1 MSYAEALLRA
11 EDLGVGT
18 RTPQPQSRA
27 LIRRVNM
34 RLWGCLWVFFLGLVT
49 LAMAGVES
57 DQAEMIERM
66 KAGGHIL
73 MIRHALA
80 PGTGDPA
87 NFRIGDCSTQR
98 NLDDRGRKQA
108 KAIGDWLRSNGI
120 ISARVFSSQ
129 WCRCLETAELLE
141 MGPVVEF
148 PALNSFYELTQDRQP
163 NLKALRKFIAEQPS
177 DGVLVILVTH
187 LVTISAIADTGVSS
201 GEGVLLKL
209 NKDGTYENVGR
220 MNFGSMSD

>member
-1 MSYAEALLRA
+1 
-11 EDLGVGT
+11 
-18 RTPQPQSRA
+18 
-27 LIRRVNM
+27 
-34 RLWGCLWVFFLGLVT
+34 
-49 LAMAGVES
+49 MAGVDS

-87 NFRIGDCSTQR
+87 NFQIGDCSTQR
-98 NLDDRGRKQA
+98 NLDDRGREQA
-108 KAIGDWLRSNGI
+108 RSIGTFLRSEGI
-120 ISARVFSSQ
+120 TSARVYSSQ
-129 WCRCLETAELLE
+129 WCRCLETAQLIDMGAVAEL
-141 MGPVVEF
+141 
-148 PALNSFYELTQDRQP
+148 PALNSFYELIRDREP

-187 LVTISAIADTGVSS
+187 MVTISAITDVGVSS

-209 NKDGTYENVGR
+209 NKDAPYEIVGR
-220 MNFGSMSD
+220 LDFGRSSF